1 MYAIRSYYE
10 EKLQGKMELFKMAVA
25 DRSSAREM
33 YQNDSWLQK
42 AFAIFFL
49 LAWCALT
56 FVMLNYFIFDT
67 IQLDDWQIAFVSSIN
82 GGISTK
88 LSTIIDFL
96 FGGAISGVNEVKHP
110 QRSKHGLGPAGDL
123 PLSRHKQPR
132 ITSYNVCYTKLLRMQ
147 IPGNTHVGFPT
158 SVALDVGLVA
168 FMFDYSIK

>member
-1 MYAIRSYYE
+1 MRKLFGKVINAGAAETLKEGTKLIDEIFTTQE

-33 YQNDSWLQK
+33 YQKDSWLQK

-96 FGGAISGVNEVKHP
+96 FETDVINENI
-110 QRSKHGLGPAGDL
+110 R
-123 PLSRHKQPR
+123 
-132 ITSYNVCYTKLLRMQ
+132 
-147 IPGNTHVGFPT
+147 
-158 SVALDVGLVA
+158 
-168 FMFDYSIK
+168 

>member
-1 MYAIRSYYE
+1 MRKIFGKVINAGAAETLKEGTKLIDEIFTTQE

-33 YQNDSWLQK
+33 YQKDSWLQK

-96 FGGAISGVNEVKHP
+96 FGG
-110 QRSKHGLGPAGDL
+110 
-123 PLSRHKQPR
+123 
-132 ITSYNVCYTKLLRMQ
+132 
-147 IPGNTHVGFPT
+147 
-158 SVALDVGLVA
+158 
-168 FMFDYSIK
+168 

>member
-1 MYAIRSYYE
+1 MKKIWEWLSGNVIKDVGDAIDKLTTTKE

-49 LAWCALT
+49 IAWCALT
-56 FVMLNYFIFDT
+56 FVMLNYFVFQT
-67 IQLDDWQIAFVSSIN
+67 IDLQDWQIAFISSIN

-96 FGGAISGVNEVKHP
+96 FGGSVSAVNNVKL
-110 QRSKHGLGPAGDL
+110 K
-123 PLSRHKQPR
+123 
-132 ITSYNVCYTKLLRMQ
+132 TKRKNEN
-147 IPGNTHVGFPT
+147 I
-158 SVALDVGLVA
+158 
-168 FMFDYSIK
+168 